1 MKYAYPN
8 SMYRLIIK
16 ILKINLNKLY
26 IYIYIIFPLDFLFD
40 FIQLFLDG
48 HKEILLS
55 IILKIKC

>member
-1 MKYAYPN
+1 MKYAYRTFN
-8 SMYRLIIK
+8 LIIK
-16 ILKINLNKLY
+16 TLKIDLNKLY
-26 IYIYIIFPLDFLFD
+26 FYIIFPLDFLFD